1 MHSDGKDETSEG
13 ISFLSIMQIKLIF
26 FALPDAVSLQEVSP
40 HFWQQWIRL
49 KLVTQAGQGCP

>member
-26 FALPDAVSLQEVSP
+26 FALLDLQ
-40 HFWQQWIRL
+40 Q
-49 KLVTQAGQGCP
+49 TA

>member
-49 KLVTQAGQGCP
+49 KQVCP